1 MQPATNRTHTLT
13 GGEGKGASVY
23 VHGIREATG
32 EEAIEGLTY
41 YTFVYVMESGKPQG
55 RRSQQAH
62 EALETSPTCED
73 GCFQSSRCC
82 WSQTYLNYLSSDCP
96 ASIVY
101 TSEHFLH
108 MAHSLHGN
116 EDCGNLSLWSPA
128 LSWSAPFPRH
138 IAESVSSS
146 IKCCPF

>member
-1 MQPATNRTHTLT
+1 MQPATNKTHTLT

-41 YTFVYVMESGKPQG
+41 YTFVYVMESGKPQR

-82 WSQTYLNYLSSDCP
+82 
-96 ASIVY
+96 
-101 TSEHFLH
+101 
-108 MAHSLHGN
+108 
-116 EDCGNLSLWSPA
+116 
-128 LSWSAPFPRH
+128 
-138 IAESVSSS
+138 
-146 IKCCPF
+146 